1 MVTIQSSLLPN
12 SPVLWPSI
20 SQVRGNSSPITVPAK
35 ILPCERFQTRKNIS
49 MRIQTKETCALCM
62 MRVQTTVY
70 KDEPKER
77 RGSWVHLLISC
88 PSNSLATLTLR
99 QSQCHVYPLYLT
111 EELNGFHCIFKDH
124 LERKRACE
132 NQNLAWE
139 FWRPFKV
146 VADHINCF
154 QFCHL
159 GQNPQYPPHSGM
171 FLSNK
176 KIVKAF

>member
-1 MVTIQSSLLPN
+1 MITIQGSLLPEATFEHAKGQGCWITIALA
-12 SPVLWPSI
+12 STVILYPLILFGWAE
-20 SQVRGNSSPITVPAK
+20 SSRAAFK
-35 ILPCERFQTRKNIS
+35 YLS

-88 PSNSLATLTLR
+88 PSNSLATLTFR

-111 EELNGFHCIFKDH
+111 EEHNGFHCIFKDH

-139 FWRPFKV
+139 FWGPFKV
-146 VADHINCF
+146 IADHINCF
-154 QFCHL
+154 EFCRL
-159 GQNPQYPPHSGM
+159 GQTP
-171 FLSNK
+171 
-176 KIVKAF
+176 AFRNVF